1 MPLISEFGRGR
12 QIIAFK
18 DIMLHP
24 ASFRTAKH
32 TEKSCLEKQYI
43 IKLER
48 NCLKKKNI
56 LREVTQ

>member
-32 TEKSCLEKQYI
+32 TEKSCLEEQYI

-48 NCLKKKNI
+48 NCLKKKI
-56 LREVTQ
+56 S